1 MELDSGKQ
9 QSFLAPLP
17 GTVSA
22 FLPEAA
28 PRDGTKGLT
37 PIRLISPLAAGELP
51 GPAALPGVLGFIS
64 ALTRGLGDALC
75 SAQSGHADL

>member
-22 FLPEAA
+22 FLAA

-51 GPAALPGVLGFIS
+51 GPAALLGVLGFIS

-75 SAQSGHADL
+75 SAQSRHAAL